1 MAEVSRYPSESSSGS
16 LWIDQQFPELW
27 NRFLLTFG
35 CHDVDPKLPT
45 YFFQGGESAL
55 DRCLIPDSYVS
66 AAKLHPSVYTVPS
79 HIVNGHEIIKMKLNV
94 RPTVISNPLHPKHV
108 TIPSGVFIPGKDGTP
123 VKPTS
128 ALQELIR
135 LLHREHDR
143 LYCQRQP
150 CFTSTP
156 SRDDY
161 NHLAE
166 GCSSYEA
173 GHTNTSLR
181 ALINGED
188 ECPEYLGSYLTIA
201 SCFWTWWRTQPAPKV
216 HPDIR
221 PYVRARKY
229 LRVNAQSV
237 NVPKAIVEDLIL
249 ASRKAIIQDTH
260 GLFVSNGCYAL
271 PTLFIHQMLEVVETC
286 IEGIPFV
293 PNDEA
298 NSQARGLGNM
308 VAFWERMRSICPKVN
323 IYHGPILTKEGE
335 QCITDKDLDL
345 AMLATREFWCESPPD
360 ADQAW
365 DLVLKEYN
373 NCEPWQDIPVP
384 PSSAFYST
392 LLHTKDSAPGPD
404 GIPYSAWRLL
414 PDVTVDALLSYF
426 YDIVNGTALPPLQV
440 GVWIR
445 KAKSCPTADHFRP
458 LGVPNTIDRLIDGAI
473 ASHVMSYT
481 AHLLHPSQA
490 VMSCF
495 KEPQKAVTAIQ
506 TILDGTG
513 PACALLADLSKAFER
528 VNPYWILEL
537 LRIRQ
542 APRWLVIYTK
552 FVLFDRRVTHKVQ
565 GRLLPSRVILQGVGM
580 GRSFSVYLFC
590 LAMDPLFVYLNR
602 IPGVITVQGY
612 VDDTTTIG
620 DAQDPD
626 WLLTVA
632 DCYQDLTTAGFV
644 MDQHSCFRGC
654 ITTYNKFP
662 PRCCS
667 AAFLNAHWPSLGDS
681 VPYATIW
688 GVLRDLCKPGYRRCV
703 LQ

>member
-1 MAEVSRYPSESSSGS
+1 MQQEIILVKGRAIATLVKDRTLQFYILSIYLRPCERKQNMEQILQSWRNTVKQSNHVFIAGDFNNV
-16 LWIDQQFPELW
+16 DQQFPELW

-66 AAKLHPSVYTVPS
+66 AAKLHSKVYTVPS
-79 HIVNGHEIIKMKLNV
+79 HIVNGHEILKMKLNV
-94 RPTVISNPLHPKHV
+94 RPTVISNPLHPKHL

-128 ALQELIR
+128 SLQELVR

-143 LYCQRQP
+143 LYCNVQP
-150 CFTSTP
+150 SDTNTLPRSQ
-156 SRDDY
+156 D

-166 GCSSYEA
+166 GCSSYEVD
-173 GHTNTSLR
+173 HTNIPYGVL
-181 ALINGED
+181 ANGGH

-201 SCFWTWWRTQPAPKV
+201 SCFWTWWRTQPIPKL

-229 LRVNAQSV
+229 VRDNAQSV
-237 NVPKAIVEDLIL
+237 NVPIAIIDDLLL
-249 ASRKAIIQDTH
+249 ASRKTIIQDTH
-260 GLFVSNGCYAL
+260 SLFVTNGCYAI
-271 PTLFIHQMLEVVETC
+271 PTLLIHQMLEVVKTC

-323 IYHGPILTKEGE
+323 IYHGPILTKDGE
-335 QCITDKDLDL
+335 HCTTDKDLDL
-345 AMLATREFWCESPPD
+345 AMLATREFWFESPPEV
-360 ADQAW
+360 DQAW
-365 DLVLKEYN
+365 DPVLNEYS
-373 NCEPWQDIPVP
+373 NCEPWQNIPVP

-440 GVWIR
+440 GVWIP
-445 KAKSCPTADHFRP
+445 KAKSGPTADHFRQ
-458 LGVPNTIDRLIDGAI
+458 LGMPNTIDRLIDGAI
-473 ASHVMSYT
+473 ASHVMSHT

-506 TILDGTG
+506 TILDGTC

-528 VNPYWILEL
+528 
-537 LRIRQ
+537 
-542 APRWLVIYTK
+542 
-552 FVLFDRRVTHKVQ
+552 
-565 GRLLPSRVILQGVGM
+565 
-580 GRSFSVYLFC
+580 
-590 LAMDPLFVYLNR
+590 
-602 IPGVITVQGY
+602 
-612 VDDTTTIG
+612 
-620 DAQDPD
+620 
-626 WLLTVA
+626 
-632 DCYQDLTTAGFV
+632 
-644 MDQHSCFRGC
+644 GC
-654 ITTYNKFP
+654 V
-662 PRCCS
+662 S
-667 AAFLNAHWPSLGDS
+667 A
-681 VPYATIW
+681 
-688 GVLRDLCKPGYRRCV
+688 C
-703 LQ
+703 

>member
-1 MAEVSRYPSESSSGS
+1 
-16 LWIDQQFPELW
+16 
-27 NRFLLTFG
+27 
-35 CHDVDPKLPT
+35 
-45 YFFQGGESAL
+45 
-55 DRCLIPDSYVS
+55 
-66 AAKLHPSVYTVPS
+66 
-79 HIVNGHEIIKMKLNV
+79 MKLNV
-94 RPTVISNPLHPKHV
+94 RPTVISNPLHPKHL

-123 VKPTS
+123 VKSTS
-128 ALQELIR
+128 ALQELVR

-150 CFTSTP
+150 SVTSTP
-156 SRDDY
+156 SRDNS

-173 GHTNTSLR
+173 GHTSTSLR
-181 ALINGED
+181 SLINSKD

-271 PTLFIHQMLEVVETC
+271 PTLLIHQMLEVVETC

-345 AMLATREFWCESPPD
+345 AMLATREFWFESPPD

-365 DLVLKEYN
+365 DLVLKEYK

-384 PSSAFYST
+384 PSSVFYST

-414 PDVTVDALLSYF
+414 PDVTVDALLSY
-426 YDIVNGTALPPLQV
+426 L
-440 GVWIR
+440 
-445 KAKSCPTADHFRP
+445 
-458 LGVPNTIDRLIDGAI
+458 
-473 ASHVMSYT
+473 
-481 AHLLHPSQA
+481 
-490 VMSCF
+490 
-495 KEPQKAVTAIQ
+495 
-506 TILDGTG
+506 
-513 PACALLADLSKAFER
+513 
-528 VNPYWILEL
+528 
-537 LRIRQ
+537 
-542 APRWLVIYTK
+542 
-552 FVLFDRRVTHKVQ
+552 
-565 GRLLPSRVILQGVGM
+565 
-580 GRSFSVYLFC
+580 
-590 LAMDPLFVYLNR
+590 
-602 IPGVITVQGY
+602 
-612 VDDTTTIG
+612 
-620 DAQDPD
+620 
-626 WLLTVA
+626 
-632 DCYQDLTTAGFV
+632 
-644 MDQHSCFRGC
+644 
-654 ITTYNKFP
+654 
-662 PRCCS
+662 
-667 AAFLNAHWPSLGDS
+667 
-681 VPYATIW
+681 
-688 GVLRDLCKPGYRRCV
+688 
-703 LQ
+703 

>member
-1 MAEVSRYPSESSSGS
+1 M
-16 LWIDQQFPELW
+16 
-27 NRFLLTFG
+27 LTFG

-66 AAKLHPSVYTVPS
+66 TAKLHPSVYAVPS

-94 RPTVISNPLHPKHV
+94 RPTVISNPLHPKHL

-123 VKPTS
+123 VKSTS
-128 ALQELIR
+128 ALQELVR

-143 LYCQRQP
+143 LYCQKQP
-150 CFTSTP
+150 CVISAP

-173 GHTNTSLR
+173 GHTNISLR

-229 LRVNAQSV
+229 LRINAQSV
-237 NVPKAIVEDLIL
+237 NVPKAVVEDLIL

-271 PTLFIHQMLEVVETC
+271 PTLLIHQMLEVVETC

-345 AMLATREFWCESPPD
+345 AMLATREFWFES
-360 ADQAW
+360 
-365 DLVLKEYN
+365 L
-373 NCEPWQDIPVP
+373 PVP

-440 GVWIR
+440 GVWIP
-445 KAKSCPTADHFRP
+445 KAKSGPTADHFRP
-458 LGVPNTIDRLIDGAI
+458 LGMPNTIDRLIDGAI

-542 APRWLVIYTK
+542 APRWLITYTK

-565 GRLLPSRVILQGVGM
+565 GRQLITHRTSPIL
-580 GRSFSVYLFC
+580 
-590 LAMDPLFVYLNR
+590 
-602 IPGVITVQGY
+602 
-612 VDDTTTIG
+612 
-620 DAQDPD
+620 AQ
-626 WLLTVA
+626 
-632 DCYQDLTTAGFV
+632 CRQ
-644 MDQHSCFRGC
+644 
-654 ITTYNKFP
+654 
-662 PRCCS
+662 
-667 AAFLNAHWPSLGDS
+667 
-681 VPYATIW
+681 
-688 GVLRDLCKPGYRRCV
+688 
-703 LQ
+703 